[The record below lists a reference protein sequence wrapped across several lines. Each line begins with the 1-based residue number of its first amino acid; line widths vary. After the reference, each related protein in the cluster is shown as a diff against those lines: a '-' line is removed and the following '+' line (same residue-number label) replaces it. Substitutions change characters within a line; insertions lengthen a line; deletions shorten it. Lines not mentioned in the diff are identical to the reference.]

1 MRHAAQNTLRIPNFL
16 RRLGGCN
23 PKLKLN
29 RQYSGKRWKPS
40 ESTHKENSSQ
50 LRNVAESVDHEHQSS
65 SILLRPNFARTSTR
79 PLVKRRDFDLLQTL
93 RSLANMPDELEMD
106 NSSRPGTPIS
116 TSQIHCADPGV
127 ERMLQQSLMVY
138 DIPPQVR
145 RDRIATLKR
154 VQAMLYNAYKVRP
167 YRVELFGSTLYG
179 VSTPNSD
186 LDMVILVSNLYIPTA
201 LTFTGHRVLT
211 LLFQNYTSLRDH
223 FSNPAF
229 MQDPNRPQGQKI
241 QEVALKF
248 HDPSTGL
255 DGDINA
261 NDRLGLFNSR
271 MIKHYC
277 DIQPLLRPMLAF
289 IKSWASPLGLNKPG
303 IVDGPPT
310 FSSYAFALMTIAFLQ
325 NIRLLPNLQDFTN
338 TPVDSEQVF
347 IHQNKPCHI
356 QFRRIAPGAW
366 LPPATLTLQEALYG
380 WFKFWGT
387 EYQYSVSRVNI
398 RAGYYD
404 VPPPS
409 TTSSTTLNPEDKLRS
424 KGLQV
429 RLIDPFTHANV
440 TDHIPAKAIETFRTE
455 CLLIMNLI
463 LPRSGTDPMSMSTT
477 TPSPSSSFPPLSSP
491 PTPPPPYPNTV
502 DVKLARLRKLTR
514 EPAPEVRIRSRF
526 QKAKKYSK
534 TSKGK
539 KHTHPHPRPQKGV
552 LGSLEDLRRKLEGN
566 SPECKSQDQPRGV

>member
-16 RRLGGCN
+16 HQLGGCN

-50 LRNVAESVDHEHQSS
+50 LRNVVESVDHEHQSS
-65 SILLRPNFARTSTR
+65 SILSRPDFARTSTR
-79 PLVKRRDFDLLQTL
+79 PLVKRSDPELLQTL
-93 RSLANMPDELEMD
+93 RSLMNIPHELEMD

-116 TSQIHCADPGV
+116 TSQIHCADPGA

-186 LDMVILVSNLYIPTA
+186 LDMVIL
-201 LTFTGHRVLT
+201 
-211 LLFQNYTSLRDH
+211 
-223 FSNPAF
+223 
-229 MQDPNRPQGQKI
+229 DPNRPQGQKI
-241 QEVALKF
+241 QKVAPIYAIRNLAKNFQRAGFTRVVAIPKAKVPIVKF

-261 NDRLGLFNSR
+261 NNRLGLFNSR

-325 NIRLLPNLQDFTN
+325 NIRLLPNLQDLTN
-338 TPVDSEQVF
+338 TPLDSEQVF
-347 IHQNKPCHI
+347 IHQNKPCHT

-366 LPPATLTLQEALYG
+366 SPPVTLTLQEALYG
-380 WFKFWGT
+380 WFKFWGM
-387 EYQYSVSRVNI
+387 EYQYSVSRVDI
-398 RAGYYD
+398 RAGYYN

-424 KGLQV
+424 KGLKV
-429 RLIDPFTHANV
+429 RLIDPFTNANV

-455 CLLIMNLI
+455 CLHIMNLI
-463 LPRSGTDPMSMSTT
+463 LPRSGPDMSMSTT
-477 TPSPSSSFPPLSSP
+477 TPSPSSSFSPSFPP
-491 PTPPPPYPNTV
+491 PTPPPSYPNTV
-502 DVKLARLRKLTR
+502 DVKLARLRTLIR

-539 KHTHPHPRPQKGV
+539 KHTHPDPQPQKGV
-552 LGSLEDLRRKLEGN
+552 LGSLEDLRHKLGGN
-566 SPECKSQDQPRGV
+566 SPDGKSQDQPRGV

>member
-79 PLVKRRDFDLLQTL
+79 PLVKRRDSDLLQTL
-93 RSLANMPDELEMD
+93 RSLVNMPDELEMD

-186 LDMVILVSNLYIPTA
+186 LDMVIL
-201 LTFTGHRVLT
+201 
-211 LLFQNYTSLRDH
+211 
-223 FSNPAF
+223 
-229 MQDPNRPQGQKI
+229 DPNRPQGQKI
-241 QEVALKF
+241 QEVAPIYAIRNLAKNFQRAGFTRVVAIPKAKVPIVKF

-261 NDRLGLFNSR
+261 KDRLGLFNSR

-387 EYQYSVSRVNI
+387 EYQYSVSRVDI

-455 CLLIMNLI
+455 CLHIMNLI

-502 DVKLARLRKLTR
+502 DVKLARLRRLTR

-539 KHTHPHPRPQKGV
+539 KHTHPHPQPQKGV
-552 LGSLEDLRRKLEGN
+552 FGSLEDLRRKLEGN
-566 SPECKSQDQPRGV
+566 SPECKSQDQPQGV

>member
-79 PLVKRRDFDLLQTL
+79 PLVKRRDSDLLQTL
-93 RSLANMPDELEMD
+93 RSLVNMPDELEMD

-186 LDMVILVSNLYIPTA
+186 LDMVIL
-201 LTFTGHRVLT
+201 
-211 LLFQNYTSLRDH
+211 
-223 FSNPAF
+223 
-229 MQDPNRPQGQKI
+229 DPNRPQGQKI
-241 QEVALKF
+241 QEVAPIYAIRNLAKNFQRAGFTRVVAIPKAKVPIVKF

-387 EYQYSVSRVNI
+387 EYQYSVSRVDI

-455 CLLIMNLI
+455 CLHIMNLI

-491 PTPPPPYPNTV
+491 PTPPLPYPNTV
-502 DVKLARLRKLTR
+502 DVKLARLRRLTR

-539 KHTHPHPRPQKGV
+539 KHTHPHPQPQKGV
-552 LGSLEDLRRKLEGN
+552 FGSLEDLRRKLEGN
-566 SPECKSQDQPRGV
+566 SPECKSQDQPQGV

>member
-23 PKLKLN
+23 PKLELN

-40 ESTHKENSSQ
+40 KSTHK
-50 LRNVAESVDHEHQSS
+50 
-65 SILLRPNFARTSTR
+65 
-79 PLVKRRDFDLLQTL
+79 
-93 RSLANMPDELEMD
+93 
-106 NSSRPGTPIS
+106 
-116 TSQIHCADPGV
+116 
-127 ERMLQQSLMVY
+127 VY

-145 RDRIATLKR
+145 RDRIATLQR

-186 LDMVILVSNLYIPTA
+186 LDMVIL
-201 LTFTGHRVLT
+201 
-211 LLFQNYTSLRDH
+211 
-223 FSNPAF
+223 
-229 MQDPNRPQGQKI
+229 DPNRPQGQKI
-241 QEVALKF
+241 QKVAPIYAIRNLAKNF
-248 HDPSTGL
+248 QRAGFTRVVAIPKAKVPI

-338 TPVDSEQVF
+338 TPLDSDQVF
-347 IHQNKPCHI
+347 VHQNKPCHI

-380 WFKFWGT
+380 WFKFWGM
-387 EYQYSVSRVNI
+387 EYQYSVSRVDI

-404 VPPPS
+404 VPPLS
-409 TTSSTTLNPEDKLRS
+409 TMSSTTLHPEDKLRS
-424 KGLQV
+424 KGLKV
-429 RLIDPFTHANV
+429 RLIDPFTNANV

-455 CLLIMNLI
+455 CLHIMNLI
-463 LPRSGTDPMSMSTT
+463 LPRSGPDPMSMSTT
-477 TPSPSSSFPPLSSP
+477 TPSPSSSSP
-491 PTPPPPYPNTV
+491 PSFPTTTIPPSYPNTV
-502 DVKLARLRKLTR
+502 DVKLARLRRLIR

-526 QKAKKYSK
+526 QKVKKYSK

-539 KHTHPHPRPQKGV
+539 KHTHPHPQSQKGAV
-552 LGSLEDLRRKLEGN
+552 GSLEDLRRKLEGN
-566 SPECKSQDQPRGV
+566 SPNGKPQDQPRGA

>member
-79 PLVKRRDFDLLQTL
+79 PLVKRRDSDLLQTL
-93 RSLANMPDELEMD
+93 RSLVNMPDELEMD

-186 LDMVILVSNLYIPTA
+186 LDMVIL
-201 LTFTGHRVLT
+201 
-211 LLFQNYTSLRDH
+211 
-223 FSNPAF
+223 
-229 MQDPNRPQGQKI
+229 DPNRPQGQKI
-241 QEVALKF
+241 QEVAPIYAIRNLAKNFQRAGFTRVVAIPKAKVPIVKF

-387 EYQYSVSRVNI
+387 EYQYSVSRVDI

-455 CLLIMNLI
+455 CLHIMNLI

-502 DVKLARLRKLTR
+502 DVKLARLRRLTR

-539 KHTHPHPRPQKGV
+539 KHTHPHPQPQKGV
-552 LGSLEDLRRKLEGN
+552 FGSLEDLRRKLEGN
-566 SPECKSQDQPRGV
+566 SPECKSQDQPQGV

>member
-1 MRHAAQNTLRIPNFL
+1 
-16 RRLGGCN
+16 
-23 PKLKLN
+23 
-29 RQYSGKRWKPS
+29 
-40 ESTHKENSSQ
+40 
-50 LRNVAESVDHEHQSS
+50 
-65 SILLRPNFARTSTR
+65 
-79 PLVKRRDFDLLQTL
+79 
-93 RSLANMPDELEMD
+93 
-106 NSSRPGTPIS
+106 
-116 TSQIHCADPGV
+116 
-127 ERMLQQSLMVY
+127 
-138 DIPPQVR
+138 
-145 RDRIATLKR
+145 
-154 VQAMLYNAYKVRP
+154 MLYNAYKVRP

-186 LDMVILVSNLYIPTA
+186 LDMVIL
-201 LTFTGHRVLT
+201 
-211 LLFQNYTSLRDH
+211 
-223 FSNPAF
+223 
-229 MQDPNRPQGQKI
+229 DPNRPQGQKI
-241 QEVALKF
+241 QKVAPIYAIRNLAKNFQRAGFTRVVAIPKAKVPIVKF
-248 HDPSTGL
+248 HDPATGL

-271 MIKHYC
+271 MIRHYC
-277 DIQPLLRPMLAF
+277 DIQPLLQPMLAF

-387 EYQYSVSRVNI
+387 EYQYSVSRVDI

-424 KGLQV
+424 KDLKV

-455 CLLIMNLI
+455 CLHIMNLI
-463 LPRSGTDPMSMSTT
+463 LPRSGPDPMSMSTT
-477 TPSPSSSFPPLSSP
+477 TPSPSSSSPPSFPP
-491 PTPPPPYPNTV
+491 PTPPPSYPNTV
-502 DVKLARLRKLTR
+502 DVKLARLRRLIR
-514 EPAPEVRIRSRF
+514 EPALEVRIRSRF
-526 QKAKKYSK
+526 QKVKKYSK

-539 KHTHPHPRPQKGV
+539 KHTHPHPQSQKGA

-566 SPECKSQDQPRGV
+566 SPNGKPQDQPRGV

>member
-79 PLVKRRDFDLLQTL
+79 PLVKRRDSDLLQTL
-93 RSLANMPDELEMD
+93 RSLVNMPDELEMD

-186 LDMVILVSNLYIPTA
+186 LDMVIL
-201 LTFTGHRVLT
+201 
-211 LLFQNYTSLRDH
+211 
-223 FSNPAF
+223 
-229 MQDPNRPQGQKI
+229 DPNRPQGQKI
-241 QEVALKF
+241 QEVAPIYAIRNLAKNFQRAGFTRVVAIPKAKVPIVKF

-387 EYQYSVSRVNI
+387 EYQYSVSRVDI

-455 CLLIMNLI
+455 CLHIMNLI

-502 DVKLARLRKLTR
+502 DVKLARLRRLTR
-514 EPAPEVRIRSRF
+514 EPAPEQS
-526 QKAKKYSK
+526 QSK
-534 TSKGK
+534 HNAVGSSK
-539 KHTHPHPRPQKGV
+539 
-552 LGSLEDLRRKLEGN
+552 
-566 SPECKSQDQPRGV
+566 

>member
-40 ESTHKENSSQ
+40 ESTHKENPSQ

-65 SILLRPNFARTSTR
+65 SILLRPDFARTSTR
-79 PLVKRRDFDLLQTL
+79 PLVKRFDSGLLQTL
-93 RSLANMPDELEMD
+93 RSLANMPHELEMD

-138 DIPPQVR
+138 DIPPQVH

-154 VQAMLYNAYKVRP
+154 VQAMLYNAYKVCP

-179 VSTPNSD
+179 VSTPKSD
-186 LDMVILVSNLYIPTA
+186 LDMVIL
-201 LTFTGHRVLT
+201 
-211 LLFQNYTSLRDH
+211 
-223 FSNPAF
+223 
-229 MQDPNRPQGQKI
+229 DPNRPQGQKI
-241 QEVALKF
+241 QKVAPIYAIRNLAKNFQRAGFTRVVAIPKAKVPIVKF

-271 MIKHYC
+271 MIRHYC

-310 FSSYAFALMTIAFLQ
+310 FSSYAFVLMTIAFLQ

-387 EYQYSVSRVNI
+387 EYQYSVSRVDI

-424 KGLQV
+424 KDLKV

-455 CLLIMNLI
+455 CLHIMNLI

-477 TPSPSSSFPPLSSP
+477 TPSPSSSFPPSSSP
-491 PTPPPPYPNTV
+491 PTPPPSYPNTV
-502 DVKLARLRKLTR
+502 DVKLARLRRLIR

-526 QKAKKYSK
+526 RKVKKYLK

-539 KHTHPHPRPQKGV
+539 KDTHPQSQKGA

-566 SPECKSQDQPRGV
+566 SPNGKPQDQPRGV

>member
-79 PLVKRRDFDLLQTL
+79 PLVKRRDSNLLQTL
-93 RSLANMPDELEMD
+93 RSLVNMPDELEMD

-186 LDMVILVSNLYIPTA
+186 LDMVIL
-201 LTFTGHRVLT
+201 
-211 LLFQNYTSLRDH
+211 
-223 FSNPAF
+223 
-229 MQDPNRPQGQKI
+229 DPNRPQGQKI
-241 QEVALKF
+241 QEVAPIYAIRNLAKNFQRAGFTRVVAIPKAKVPIVKF

-387 EYQYSVSRVNI
+387 EYQYSVSRVDI

-455 CLLIMNLI
+455 CLHIMNLI

-477 TPSPSSSFPPLSSP
+477 TPSPSSSFPPSSSP

-502 DVKLARLRKLTR
+502 DVKLARLRRLTR

-539 KHTHPHPRPQKGV
+539 KHTHPHPQPQKGV

-566 SPECKSQDQPRGV
+566 SRM